1 MYVSLTDQCYRT
13 IELTQRPL
21 RIVSLVPSQ
30 TELLIDLGL
39 EENLVGV
46 TRFCVHP
53 AGLTDR
59 IQVVGGTKKIVTSR
73 LYELQ
78 PDLIICNKEENTPEI
93 VLACDSIAPTYVSDI
108 ATLEDALEMI
118 ADIGKLTGATF
129 KSKSIINN
137 TKIAYNGLKTKKAP
151 LKALYLIWQNPFM
164 SVGGDTFIHDMMLRA
179 GFENVCGNATRY
191 PELQLEDMIALQ
203 PDVLFLSSEPY
214 VFTNDDEA
222 VLVSAFAKANL
233 TTKIRHVDGEMFS
246 WYGSRLL
253 QAPAYFEKLSTDFL
267 A

>member
-1 MYVSLTDQCYRT
+1 MFISLTDQCYRT
-13 IELTQRPL
+13 IELAERPL

-59 IQVVGGTKKIVTSR
+59 VTVVGGTKKIVTSR

-78 PDLIICNKEENTPEI
+78 PDLIICNKEENTPAI
-93 VLACDSIAPTYVSDI
+93 VQDCDRIAPTYVSDI

-118 ADIGKLTGATF
+118 ADVGKLTGASF
-129 KSKSIINN
+129 KAKSMVNAI
-137 TKIAYNGLKTKKAP
+137 KIAFNGLDKKKTP
-151 LKALYLIWQNPFM
+151 VKALYLIWKDPYM
-164 SVGGDTFIHDMMLRA
+164 SVGDNTFINDMMQHA
-179 GFENVCGNATRY
+179 GFENVCASLSRY
-191 PELQLEDMIALQ
+191 PELTLDAMVELQ
-203 PDVLFLSSEPY
+203 PEVVLLSSEPY
-214 VFTNDDEA
+214 EFTSEDEH
-222 VLVSAFAKANL
+222 LLISAFAKANL
-233 TTKIRHVDGEMFS
+233 TTKILRVDGEVFS

-253 QAPAYFEKLSTDFL
+253 KAPEAFKVLSADVLT
-267 A
+267 